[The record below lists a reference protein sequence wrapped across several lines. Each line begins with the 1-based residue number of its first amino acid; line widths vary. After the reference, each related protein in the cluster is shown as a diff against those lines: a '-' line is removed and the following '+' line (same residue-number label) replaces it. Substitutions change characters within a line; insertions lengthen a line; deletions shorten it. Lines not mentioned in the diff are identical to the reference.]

1 MKPFQINLINGIVL
15 IAMGLWGY
23 FSAGEDASP
32 TAFIPVAFG
41 ALFLIA
47 TPLFKK
53 GNKVIVHIIVLLTFL
68 LIFALFMPFKG
79 RMEAEDTIGMA
90 RVGLM
95 ILTSI
100 VAMVIYVKSFI
111 DARKAREAG

>member
-1 MKPFQINLINGIVL
+1 MKPFQINLINGVVL

-41 ALFLIA
+41 ALFLLV

-53 GNKVIVHIIVLLTFL
+53 ENKVVAHIVVLLTLL

-79 RMEAEDTIGMA
+79 RMEADDTLGMA
-90 RVGLM
+90 RVGIM
-95 ILTSI
+95 I
-100 VAMVIYVKSFI
+100 
-111 DARKAREAG
+111 